1 MLMRRVIKILQE
13 DLGENHATTRLAHA
27 NLEKIAGKVRDEG
40 YPMHSIARIERE
52 GPKKLLAIDG
62 GGIRGVLALEVLQK
76 IEDLLKAKSGRTDFV
91 LADYFDYIA
100 GTSTGGIIAAGLSI
114 GMPVKDILAFYQE
127 AGAQMFVKAHLL
139 RRLRYKFEDEPLATK
154 LKNVFGTDTALGS
167 DKLQT
172 LLLLVMRNATTDSPW
187 PISNNPYA
195 KYNDRGRPDC
205 NLNFPLWQ
213 LVRASTA
220 APTYF
225 PPEVIVLPGIQP
237 AGEREFVFVDGGVT
251 MYNNPAFQMFL
262 MATLD
267 RYWAAKPE
275 ARWRPGADRML
286 IVSVGTGTSPD
297 ARQGLNPDQ
306 MNLLF
311 NANAIPA
318 ALMFAALNEQDLL
331 CRIFGDCRAGDLM
344 DREVGDLVG
353 SAGPLENGQKLFTY
367 LRYNAEL
374 TREGLDALGC
384 PGIEPE
390 TVQQMDSI
398 DGIPDLRKAGKKV
411 AETKVL
417 EGHFDGFTPS

>member
-1 MLMRRVIKILQE
+1 MSLIE
-13 DLGENHATTRLAHA
+13 
-27 NLEKIAGKVRDEG
+27 
-40 YPMHSIARIERE
+40 RIERE

-62 GGIRGVLALEVLQK
+62 GGLRCILALEVLQR
-76 IEDLLKAKSGRTDFV
+76 IEDLLKAKSGKADFC

-100 GTSTGGIIAAGLSI
+100 GTSQAAIIAAMLSI
-114 GMPVKDILAFYQE
+114 GVAVKDILPFYTE
-127 AGAQMFVKAHLL
+127 AGPQWFVKANLM
-139 RRLRYKFEDEPLATK
+139 RRLRYKFEGEPLTNQIKQIFA
-154 LKNVFGTDTALGS
+154 VDTTLGS
-167 DKLQT
+167 EKLRT

-195 KYNDRGRPDC
+195 RYNDRARKDC

-225 PPEVIVLPGIQP
+225 PPEVIVLPSSNP
-237 AGEREFVFVDGGVT
+237 AGERNFVFVDGHLT
-251 MYNNPAFQMFL
+251 MYYNPAFQMFL

-267 RYWAAKPE
+267 RYWIAKPE

-297 ARQGLNPDQ
+297 ARHGLDPDE

-311 NANAIPA
+311 NATAIPS

-331 CRIFGDCRAGDLM
+331 CRVFGDCRAGDAIDL
-344 DREVGDLVG
+344 EIGDLIG
-353 SAGPLENGQKLFTY
+353 SAGPLQRAQKLFTY
-367 LRYNAEL
+367 LRYNVEL

-384 PGIEPE
+384 GDIKPE
-390 TVQQMDSI
+390 VVQPLDSV
-398 DGIPDLRKAGKKV
+398 DGIPDLQRIGKRV
-411 AETKVL
+411 AETKVKEQHF
-417 EGHFDGFTPS
+417 EGFMPI

>member
-1 MLMRRVIKILQE
+1 V
-13 DLGENHATTRLAHA
+13 DL
-27 NLEKIAGKVRDEG
+27 
-40 YPMHSIARIERE
+40 IARIERA

-76 IEDLLKAKSGRTDFV
+76 IEDLLKAKSGRGDFV

-100 GTSTGGIIAAGLSI
+100 GTSTGGIIAAGLAI
-114 GMPVKDILAFYQE
+114 GMSVGNILKFYKE
-127 AGAQMFVKAHLL
+127 AGAQMFVKARLL
-139 RRLRYKFEDEPLATK
+139 RRLRYKFEKEPLAQK
-154 LKNVFGTDTALGS
+154 LKEVFDIDTTLGS
-167 DKLQT
+167 EKLRT

-195 KYNDRGRPDC
+195 KYNDGARPDC
-205 NLNFPLWQ
+205 NLKFPLWQ

-225 PPEVIVLPGIQP
+225 PPEVIVLPSTKP
-237 AGEREFVFVDGGVT
+237 REKKEFIFVDGGVT
-251 MYNNPAFQMFL
+251 MYNNPSFQMFL

-275 ARWRPGADRML
+275 MRWQTGADRML
-286 IVSVGTGTSPD
+286 IVSIGTGTSPD
-297 ARQGLNPDQ
+297 ARQSLDADE

-311 NANAIPA
+311 NATAIPS

-331 CRIFGDCRAGDLM
+331 CRVFGDCRAGETL

-353 SAGPLENGQKLFTY
+353 SAGPLPREQKLFTY
-367 LRYNAEL
+367 LRYNGEL
-374 TREGLDALGC
+374 TRAGLNALGC
-384 PGIEPE
+384 PEIQPE
-390 TVQQMDSI
+390 TVQQLDSI
-398 DGIPDLRKAGKKV
+398 DGIPDLRKVGKKV

-417 EGHFDGFTPS
+417 ESHFEGFMPG

>member
-1 MLMRRVIKILQE
+1 V
-13 DLGENHATTRLAHA
+13 
-27 NLEKIAGKVRDEG
+27 NL
-40 YPMHSIARIERE
+40 IARIEQE

-62 GGIRGVLALEVLQK
+62 GGIRGVLALEVLQR
-76 IEDLLKAKSGRTDFV
+76 IENLLKTKSGRPDFR

-114 GMPVKDILAFYQE
+114 GMSVKDILGFYQD
-127 AGAQMFVKAHLL
+127 AGGQMFVKANLL
-139 RRLRYKFEDEPLATK
+139 RRLRYKFEDEPLAAQ
-154 LKNVFGTDTALGS
+154 LKKVFEVGTTLGS
-167 DKLQT
+167 EKLRT
-172 LLLLVMRNATTDSPW
+172 LLLLVMRNASTDSPW

-195 KYNDRGRPDC
+195 KYNDSRRPDC
-205 NLNFPLWQ
+205 NLKFPLWQ

-220 APTYF
+220 APTFF
-225 PPEVIVLPGIQP
+225 PPEVIVLPSAAP

-267 RYWAAKPE
+267 GYWALKPV
-275 ARWRPGADRML
+275 ARWRPGANRML

-297 ARQGLNPDQ
+297 ARQGLEPDE
-306 MNLLF
+306 MNILF
-311 NANAIPA
+311 NATTIPS

-331 CRIFGDCRAGDLM
+331 CRVFGDCRAGDPIDL
-344 DREVGDLVG
+344 EVGDLIG
-353 SAGPLENGQKLFTY
+353 SAGPLQGGQKLFTY

-384 PGIEPE
+384 SDIEPAS
-390 TVQQMDSI
+390 VQQLDSI
-398 DGIPDLRKAGKKV
+398 DGIPALRAVGKRV

-417 EGHFDGFTPS
+417 EQHFDGFLPG